1 MIGLGRGGS
10 TRRPVISAAIKAVP
24 ELPFDHKS
32 RRSGFALRR
41 LRMGSLLFALAT
53 GEATIIGF
61 RVLQGLGGDLIAPKG
76 GENDATLPH
85 AVEQCTPRPLGGAEA
100 SDPLAA
106 WRQPGALAMAAG
118 STNHGLARYTSSM
131 PMLRRITL
139 DELHDRRWEL
149 LALTSVG
156 AFMTPLDGS
165 IVAVALAK
173 MGPALHLSFS
183 ASIWV
188 QAAYLL
194 AMAVLLLPLGRLA
207 DHHGRVHFYL
217 AGVVIFTVGSLLAG
231 LSVTGPWLIVSRV
244 IQGGGGALL
253 MATSAAIV
261 TAVFPPQERGR
272 ALGINVM
279 AVYVGLSVG
288 PVLGGQIVD
297 HLGWRWIFFVNL
309 PIGLVVF
316 LWGCLLVPLTFASE
330 WGWASAPTIALLV
343 ISVLSFAGF
352 VLTERRVRD
361 PLLDMDLL
369 LHNRLFAAAN
379 AAALLNYM
387 ALYAISILTAIF
399 LEVVQG
405 KSAGLTGWIM
415 LAQAAVQA
423 IVSPFAGR
431 LSDRVGSRVLSTLGM
446 VITAAGMG
454 ALVLVGLGLATF
466 SAPNTSAIMGSVA
479 RPQLSLASA
488 FLGTMRVTGM
498 ALSVAL
504 LGGIAASQLGRA
516 GGRILYTH
524 GHGTAAINA
533 AANYATGYKYAM
545 LTGAGLALVG
555 ALASLTRGS
564 QAPSAPIRGAE
575 PAVRAG
581 ARPAAEA
588 R

>member
-1 MIGLGRGGS
+1 
-10 TRRPVISAAIKAVP
+10 
-24 ELPFDHKS
+24 
-32 RRSGFALRR
+32 
-41 LRMGSLLFALAT
+41 
-53 GEATIIGF
+53 
-61 RVLQGLGGDLIAPKG
+61 
-76 GENDATLPH
+76 
-85 AVEQCTPRPLGGAEA
+85 
-100 SDPLAA
+100 
-106 WRQPGALAMAAG
+106 
-118 STNHGLARYTSSM
+118 M
-131 PMLRRITL
+131 PTLRRITL

-156 AFMTPLDGS
+156 AFMGPLDGS

-188 QAAYLL
+188 QGAYLL
-194 AMAVLLLPLGRLA
+194 TMAVLLIPLGRLA
-207 DHHGRVHFYL
+207 DQHGRVHFYL
-217 AGVVIFTVGSLLAG
+217 AGIAIFTVGSLLAG
-231 LSVTGPWLIVSRV
+231 LSMNGTWLIVSRA
-244 IQGGGGALL
+244 IQGGGAALL
-253 MATSAAIV
+253 GATSTAIV

-297 HLGWRWIFFVNL
+297 HLGWRYIFFVNL
-309 PIGLVVF
+309 PIGLIVF
-316 LWGCLLVPLTFASE
+316 VWGWLLLPRREREIREAPRPDLLGAGLQAVGLSCLLVPLTFGSE
-330 WGWASAPTIALLV
+330 WGWASPRTIVLLV
-343 ISVLSFAGF
+343 ISVLSFAAF
-352 VLTERRVRD
+352 ALTERRVKD

-387 ALYAISILTAIF
+387 ALYAVSILTAIF
-399 LEVVQG
+399 LEVVQD

-415 LAQAAVQA
+415 LAAPAVQVV
-423 IVSPFAGR
+423 VSPLAGR

-446 VITAAGMG
+446 VVTAAGM
-454 ALVLVGLGLATF
+454 VLLAFLPSTASIPHVMGGLAFVGLGLAIF
-466 SAPNTSAIMGSVA
+466 SAPNTSAVMGSVP

-498 ALSVAL
+498 ALSVAV

-524 GHGTAAINA
+524 GHGMAAIDA

-564 QAPSAPIRGAE
+564 QAASAPASGAG
-575 PAVRAG
+575 PAARAG
-581 ARPAAEA
+581 APPAAEA